1 MRASTLLSILAIVA
15 PSVVLA
21 AASPDAE
28 LDYSLESRE
37 LERRKYSPTCNNCT
51 LQTTSVLSCL
61 CDQTANGVTTQV
73 AASLDLNTCITN
85 MDGILMWYPSGQG
98 FYSCSKARIASY
110 GPFYL
115 RAYCTARNG
124 TQVYNRFFNLDN
136 HIYNVNGSLV
146 YDGKK

>member
-1 MRASTLLSILAIVA
+1 MTFLHLVIVAVYFPGIATGFSCIIYIKTPFTSSPSRVLDLPEMRATTLLGIFAIVT

-21 AASPDAE
+21 AAAPDAE
-28 LDYSLESRE
+28 LDYSLEARE

-85 MDGILMWYPSGQG
+85 MDGILMWYP
-98 FYSCSKARIASY
+98 
-110 GPFYL
+110 
-115 RAYCTARNG
+115 
-124 TQVYNRFFNLDN
+124 RFVFMFRRVQCLT
-136 HIYNVNGSLV
+136 Y
-146 YDGKK
+146 